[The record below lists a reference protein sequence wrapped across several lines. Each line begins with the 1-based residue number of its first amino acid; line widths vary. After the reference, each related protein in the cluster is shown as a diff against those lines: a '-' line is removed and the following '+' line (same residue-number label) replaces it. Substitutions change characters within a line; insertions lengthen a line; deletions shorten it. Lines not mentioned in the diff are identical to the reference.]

1 MSTVNTEV
9 KTEVKSKR
17 AKKPKVEKVEKVE
30 KQKVE
35 KVEKQKVEKVEK
47 LKVEKQKTVKTKVD
61 KYNGFK
67 VPDKKTPSTRWAIY
81 LYDMIK
87 EAKPDLLK
95 REDVRNEYNNLITC
109 LRKYDGF
116 IESSIPSKYYKY
128 NRGIDIIGEVVSGLL
143 YPFRWIHDNAYNNP
157 QRNVYSEKKTEFNTE
172 IKQVYAP
179 LYELIKRDIIPYM
192 ELKQHEITSKS
203 QIERY
208 HYQMGKVERTIKVYE
223 SRIAD
228 LYKEMG
234 KLSEEVIKCKE
245 PPNLTV
251 FE

>member
-1 MSTVNTEV
+1 
-9 KTEVKSKR
+9 
-17 AKKPKVEKVEKVE
+17 
-30 KQKVE
+30 
-35 KVEKQKVEKVEK
+35 
-47 LKVEKQKTVKTKVD
+47 
-61 KYNGFK
+61 
-67 VPDKKTPSTRWAIY
+67 
-81 LYDMIK
+81 MIK

-95 REDVRNEYNNLITC
+95 REDVRNEYNNLVTC
-109 LRKYDGF
+109 LRKYDGC
-116 IESSIPSKYYKY
+116 IESHIPSKYYKY
-128 NRGIDIIGEVVSGLL
+128 NRGIDIIGKGVTVPAGS
-143 YPFRWIHDNAYNNP
+143 PFRWIHDNLYINH
-157 QRNVYSEKKTEFNTE
+157 QHSVYSEKKTEFNTE

-208 HYQMGKVERTIKVYE
+208 HYKMEKVERTIKAYE

-228 LYKEMG
+228 LYKELG
-234 KLSEEVIKCKE
+234 QLSEEVMKCKE

>member
-17 AKKPKVEKVEKVE
+17 TKKPKVEKVEKPKVEKVEKVE
-30 KQKVE
+30 KP
-35 KVEKQKVEKVEK
+35 
-47 LKVEKQKTVKTKVD
+47 KTVKTKVD

-67 VPDKKTPSTRWAIY
+67 VPDRKILSTRWAIY

-95 REDVRNEYNNLITC
+95 REDIRNEYNNLITC

-128 NRGIDIIGEVVSGLL
+128 NRGIDIMGEVVSGLL

-157 QRNVYSEKKTEFNTE
+157 QRNVHSEKKTEFITE
-172 IKQVYAP
+172 VKQVYAP

-192 ELKQHEITSKS
+192 ELKQHEISSKF

-208 HYQMGKVERTIKVYE
+208 HYKMEKVERTIKAYE

-228 LYKEMG
+228 LYKELG
-234 KLSEEVIKCKE
+234 QLSEEVMKCKE
-245 PPNLTV
+245 PPKLTV

>member
-1 MSTVNTEV
+1 MSTVTSEV

-17 AKKPKVEKVEKVE
+17 AKKPKVESVEKVKKPKVEKP
-30 KQKVE
+30 KVE
-35 KVEKQKVEKVEK
+35 KPKVEKP
-47 LKVEKQKTVKTKVD
+47 KTVKTKVD

-87 EAKPDLLK
+87 EAKPELLK

-116 IESSIPSKYYKY
+116 LESHIPSKYYKY
-128 NRGIDIIGEVVSGLL
+128 ISKIDIIGKGVTVLSGS
-143 YPFRWIHDNAYNNP
+143 PFRWIHDNLYINH
-157 QRNVYSEKKTEFNTE
+157 QHNVYSEKKTEFNTE

-208 HYQMGKVERTIKVYE
+208 HYKMEKVERTIKAYE

-228 LYKEMG
+228 LYKELG
-234 KLSEEVIKCKE
+234 QLSEEVMKCKE

>member
-17 AKKPKVEKVEKVE
+17 AKKPKVEKVEKVK

-35 KVEKQKVEKVEK
+35 KVEKP
-47 LKVEKQKTVKTKVD
+47 KVEKQKTVKTKVD

-87 EAKPDLLK
+87 EAKPELLK

-128 NRGIDIIGEVVSGLL
+128 NREIDIIGKGVTVLSGSS
-143 YPFRWIHDNAYNNP
+143 FRWISDNLYINH
-157 QRNVYSEKKTEFNTE
+157 QHNVYSEKKTEFNTE

-192 ELKQHEITSKS
+192 ELKQHEITSKF

-208 HYQMGKVERTIKVYE
+208 HYKMEKVERTIKAYE

-228 LYKEMG
+228 LYKELG
-234 KLSEEVIKCKE
+234 QLSEEVIKCKE

>member
-1 MSTVNTEV
+1 LDESAAYDIARMSKVITEADV
-9 KTEVKSKR
+9 EVEGEVKSKR
-17 AKKPKVEKVEKVE
+17 TKKVKNVEKVEKP
-30 KQKVE
+30 
-35 KVEKQKVEKVEK
+35 
-47 LKVEKQKTVKTKVD
+47 EKQKTVKTKVD

-67 VPDKKTPSTRWAIY
+67 VPDKNIRSTKWGIY
-81 LYDMIK
+81 LYDIIK
-87 EAKPDLLK
+87 EAKPALLQ

-128 NRGIDIIGEVVSGLL
+128 NRGIDIISEVVSGLL
-143 YPFRWIHDNAYNNP
+143 YPFRISDNAYNNP
-157 QRNVYSEKKTEFNTE
+157 QRNVHSEKKTEFITE
-172 IKQVYAP
+172 LKQVYAP

-192 ELKQHEITSKS
+192 ELKQHEITSKF

-208 HYQMGKVERTIKVYE
+208 HYKMEKVEKTIKAYE

-228 LYKEMG
+228 LYKELG
-234 KLSEEVIKCKE
+234 ELSEEVMKCKE
-245 PPNLTV
+245 PPKLTV

>member
-1 MSTVNTEV
+1 MYCVARMSTVISEV

-17 AKKPKVEKVEKVE
+17 AKKPKVEKP
-30 KQKVE
+30 KVE
-35 KVEKQKVEKVEK
+35 KVEKP
-47 LKVEKQKTVKTKVD
+47 KTVKTKVD

-67 VPDKKTPSTRWAIY
+67 VPDRKTPSTRWAIY

-95 REDVRNEYNNLITC
+95 REDVRNEYNNLVTC

-128 NRGIDIIGEVVSGLL
+128 NSKWIDIIDKGVTVLSGS
-143 YPFRWIHDNAYNNP
+143 PFRWIHDNAYNNP

-179 LYELIKRDIIPYM
+179 LYELIKCDIIPYM

-208 HYQMGKVERTIKVYE
+208 HYQMGKVERTIKLYE

-234 KLSEEVIKCKE
+234 KLSEEVMKCKE

>member
-1 MSTVNTEV
+1 MSTVISEV
-9 KTEVKSKR
+9 KTEVKSTR
-17 AKKPKVEKVEKVE
+17 TKKPKVEKVEKVE
-30 KQKVE
+30 KPKVE
-35 KVEKQKVEKVEK
+35 
-47 LKVEKQKTVKTKVD
+47 KVEKQKTVKTKVD

-128 NRGIDIIGEVVSGLL
+128 SRGIDIIGKGVTVLNGWE
-143 YPFRWIHDNAYNNP
+143 FRWISDNAYNNP
-157 QRNVYSEKKTEFNTE
+157 QRNVHSEKKTEFITE
-172 IKQVYAP
+172 VKQVYAP

-192 ELKQHEITSKS
+192 ELKQHEITSKF

-208 HYQMGKVERTIKVYE
+208 HYKMEKVERTIKAYE

-228 LYKEMG
+228 LYKELG
-234 KLSEEVIKCKE
+234 QLSEEVMKCKE

>member
-17 AKKPKVEKVEKVE
+17 TKKPKVESVEKPEKPEVEKPKVE
-30 KQKVE
+30 
-35 KVEKQKVEKVEK
+35 
-47 LKVEKQKTVKTKVD
+47 KVEKQKTVKTKVD

-128 NRGIDIIGEVVSGLL
+128 NRGIDIIGKGVNVLNGWE
-143 YPFRWIHDNAYNNP
+143 FRWIHDNAYNNP

-208 HYQMGKVERTIKVYE
+208 HYQMGKVERAIKVYE

>member
-1 MSTVNTEV
+1 MYYVARMSTVNTEV

-17 AKKPKVEKVEKVE
+17 TKKPKVEKPEVEKPKVEKPKVEKVEKP
-30 KQKVE
+30 KI
-35 KVEKQKVEKVEK
+35 
-47 LKVEKQKTVKTKVD
+47 VKTKVD

-128 NRGIDIIGEVVSGLL
+128 NRGIDIIGKGVTVLSGWQ
-143 YPFRWIHDNAYNNP
+143 FRWIHDNTYINH
-157 QRNVYSEKKTEFNTE
+157 QHNVHSEKKTEFNTE
-172 IKQVYAP
+172 IKLVYTP

-208 HYQMGKVERTIKVYE
+208 HYQMGKVERTIKLYE

-234 KLSEEVIKCKE
+234 KLSEEVMKCKE
-245 PPNLTV
+245 PPKLTV

>member
-1 MSTVNTEV
+1 MSTVTSEV
-9 KTEVKSKR
+9 NTEVKSKR

-30 KQKVE
+30 KPKVE
-35 KVEKQKVEKVEK
+35 KVKKPKVEKP
-47 LKVEKQKTVKTKVD
+47 KVEKQKTVKTKVD

-87 EAKPDLLK
+87 EANPDLLK
-95 REDVRNEYNNLITC
+95 REDIRNEYNNLITC

-116 IESSIPSKYYKY
+116 LESHIPSKYYKY
-128 NRGIDIIGEVVSGLL
+128 NRGIDIMGEVVSGLL

-157 QRNVYSEKKTEFNTE
+157 QRNVNSEKKTEFNKE

-208 HYQMGKVERTIKVYE
+208 HYKMEKVERTIKAYE

-228 LYKEMG
+228 LYKELG
-234 KLSEEVIKCKE
+234 QLSEEVMKCKE

>member
-17 AKKPKVEKVEKVE
+17 TKKPKVEKVEKPKVEKVEKVE
-30 KQKVE
+30 KP
-35 KVEKQKVEKVEK
+35 
-47 LKVEKQKTVKTKVD
+47 KTVKTKVD

-67 VPDKKTPSTRWAIY
+67 VPDRKILSTRWAIY

-95 REDVRNEYNNLITC
+95 REDIRNEYNNLITC

-128 NRGIDIIGEVVSGLL
+128 NRGIDIMGEVVSGLL

-157 QRNVYSEKKTEFNTE
+157 QRNVHLEKKTEFNTE

-192 ELKQHEITSKS
+192 ELKQHEISSKF

-208 HYQMGKVERTIKVYE
+208 HYKMEKVERTIKAYE

-228 LYKEMG
+228 LYKELG
-234 KLSEEVIKCKE
+234 QLSEEVMKCKE
-245 PPNLTV
+245 PPKLTV